1 MSTSIDPNAVTDS
14 TDWLQTPLPCLAP
27 LESSLRC
34 QVCKEV
40 FTTPMITSCSHTFC
54 SLCIR
59 RYLSQEGK
67 CPSCRT
73 PDQEMKLRHN
83 WAVQELVEIWS
94 ESREKIFAFAKNA
107 ADDQPREVEEGERPK
122 KRRKLDEKPIIVQK
136 SGLSERRSTR
146 SQSRRTASHASQ
158 SIASLPSTQ
167 EEVAD
172 SEDGGSVYAV
182 SPKVDSR
189 HIQQPAAEPNDG
201 LVGCPNCTRRMK
213 EALINTH
220 LDKCLQGLAGSPT
233 PPPRT
238 PSAQRNHAPSPSHGL
253 QAGTIAYTTTKPT
266 TTSTLQRL
274 PAMNYGTLNENAL
287 RRKLKDLG
295 IPNHG
300 NKELMRRRHT
310 EWMNLWN
317 ANCDSLQPIPKMKL
331 LRELD
336 VWERN
341 HSRDER
347 QRQQMGATGNGNGGG
362 VMEKE
367 FDREGY
373 MRKQKDGFEDLVKK
387 ARESRMA
394 KAAAAAT
401 ATPDEP
407 FAAAGSTLVNGS
419 GPTEEATTLED
430 KPSVSSNA
438 ADAPPLAP
446 AAPVE
451 HPVGP
456 MLNGLHPSHM
466 QDHHPYE
473 QEWQLSRPQSSQ
485 T

>member
-1 MSTSIDPNAVTDS
+1 
-14 TDWLQTPLPCLAP
+14 
-27 LESSLRC
+27 
-34 QVCKEV
+34 
-40 FTTPMITSCSHTFC
+40 
-54 SLCIR
+54 
-59 RYLSQEGK
+59 
-67 CPSCRT
+67 
-73 PDQEMKLRHN
+73 MKLRHN

-94 ESREKIFAFAKNA
+94 ENREKIIAFAKSA
-107 ADDQPREVEEGERPK
+107 ADDLPREAEDGERPK
-122 KRRKLDEKPIIVQK
+122 KRRKVDEKPIIVRK

-146 SQSRRTASHASQ
+146 SQSRRAASHASQ
-158 SIASLPSTQ
+158 SITSLPSTQ

-172 SEDGGSVYAV
+172 SDDGGSVYAV

-189 HIQQPAAEPNDG
+189 HFQQPATEPNDG

-238 PSAQRNHAPSPSHGL
+238 PSAQRDHAPSPNRGL

-266 TTSTLQRL
+266 TASTLQRL

-341 HSRDER
+341 YGRDER
-347 QRQQMGATGNGNGGG
+347 QRQQSGGAGNGSGG

-401 ATPDEP
+401 AAPDEP
-407 FAAAGSTLVNGS
+407 PAAAGSTLVNGS
-419 GPTEEATTLED
+419 GGTEEAATIGDKPNGSNDAAAALSVASAAPIEHNIAPTTNGFHTAFIQTQHPYGQEAQQPRPHPTHTSIPDTPPQNHVATPQHPAYFLED
-430 KPSVSSNA
+430 SN
-438 ADAPPLAP
+438 P
-446 AAPVE
+446 
-451 HPVGP
+451 
-456 MLNGLHPSHM
+456 
-466 QDHHPYE
+466 
-473 QEWQLSRPQSSQ
+473 
-485 T
+485 